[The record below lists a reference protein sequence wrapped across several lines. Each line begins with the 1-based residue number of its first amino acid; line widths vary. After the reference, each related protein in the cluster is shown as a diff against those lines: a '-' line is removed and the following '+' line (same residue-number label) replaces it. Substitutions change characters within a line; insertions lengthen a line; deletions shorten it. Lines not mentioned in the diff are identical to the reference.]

1 MRPLGAHL
9 DAEEKKLVAA
19 APPMRMVVAK
29 LRGVDPPRA
38 KWSAGGGSRAPRHQ
52 SIGLGQQERLIAESR
67 EESRSM
73 RSRLPWGASAL
84 VRRKAGATLVADRY
98 TDPNY
103 TSESDV
109 YLPKAAA
116 IHSIHYPRVG
126 SQWGILYIKKLM
138 YS

>member
-84 VRRKAGATLVADRY
+84 VRRKAGATLVSDRY

-109 YLPKAAA
+109 
-116 IHSIHYPRVG
+116 
-126 SQWGILYIKKLM
+126 
-138 YS
+138 

>member
-29 LRGVDPPRA
+29 LRGVDPPA

-98 TDPNY
+98 PGTPIQ
-103 TSESDV
+103 T
-109 YLPKAAA
+109 
-116 IHSIHYPRVG
+116 I
-126 SQWGILYIKKLM
+126 W
-138 YS
+138 